1 MSDSLGPIVVPDP
14 PTISAFPFQPDYG
27 GGIDYTPPIAIHS
40 FDQPGLKTEQRYL
53 LGSGARRFRI
63 VKDHL
68 SCDEYDN
75 LKAHFEQA
83 QGSYAQ
89 FPYTHPTPAGNITVT
104 ARYENP
110 NIAIPHLLG
119 VITSDPGVTL
129 LEVPTVVP
137 AYTSVATV
145 TRLPDATLTAA
156 LLDQVQRMIPLIT
169 ITPRDG
175 TAPMHISN
183 QRCTVNGQLYL
194 PRLVNWGGISQTIG
208 EASDSAT
215 FTMGNADDVWTKLAN
230 QVNLLRAGIQFSLY
244 HVNTNYIIQL
254 WGGYARPWSMDST
267 GQFVLPASDGIFEL
281 GLAYPVRQLSRTCWK
296 VYRGRFCPASASN
309 GFPDCP
315 KDYDSC
321 VARGVPKSFGGVV
334 ALPQSVSIKDNST
347 GVFGFGRSRFTSVS
361 IADDS
366 VYDRPVQETYTDEPM
381 LVTCDV
387 AVGRDES
394 EFYSALGIVGEGPIG
409 GYNPNLLRHTLDGQP
424 PHDPLRNG
432 GFRGI
437 LGNDP
442 AGDSD
447 YFILDQSPWVKT
459 IKGWVATVNNLP
471 TSGNQDGD
479 GWITQDTVILWV
491 WNGDY
496 FANNGKL
503 TFAAGLAFAEIR
515 RTDAVGLQLSAV
527 TDRSMSVTVDQGI
540 AGWIWTAPGARVYTG
555 DNVDPTKRGLSNPV
569 WVAVNVYLRA
579 IGLRVISSNAAA
591 VPASEMEKYFDV
603 NQAIAAAAICDLQ
616 VPSMIVPT
624 NMERQFPFRGVLKEK
639 KPLKDWL
646 TEILNCCLG
655 YYTFVNGK
663 LWVGI
668 RYHSGAPSA
677 YQFNRNSILYQ
688 SLMAAP
694 LNPQFNWLLG
704 QFGDEEFNWALNT
717 VGVYD
722 MDAASL
728 AGNGDSPQ
736 YTQSTMTFV
745 GVSNKSQCAR
755 IVTTRLREEIGG
767 VGPDEQ
773 RNARNFS
780 FRTTL
785 MALQIMAGD
794 IVAMNHVRLPNGY
807 CEGRVQ
813 NWILNPDFSI
823 DIQCT
828 ATTDSMYALDSGP
841 KPQDGPAAPPLPEH
855 LPSING
861 LTWMPNEVGPVAADP
876 IYPDMLERTFDL
888 WQDYKV
894 ARDGSWEAALWVAGE
909 MCINQFVPGLQPRI
923 LTAVLAAGGT
933 LNGPQTVY
941 LAITQRL
948 NSMLPLAPSNLAGV
962 YIPAGATGRKIT
974 LNVAASPDSDPPWD
988 LWAGNDRRAIG
999 LQSSGTNVQPSV
1011 DFLGPIHPM
1020 TEGLPEAAARKVA
1033 IAAKKVWHSG
1043 VAGVTVTGVTAPNK
1057 IQCNDFEGS
1066 TDDWVDSMMTALA
1079 DQSDGSAPLWNFVVT
1094 AFDSA
1099 TGTFTVEPDCV
1110 RAKPEDSVQEGDVLI
1125 MRSWAVTADAT
1136 SVTDPLW
1143 NNSVA
1148 RNQFGSAGLRP
1159 DEEKGRICRILRGVG
1174 AGQYRFITG
1183 NTATKITVNPP
1194 WDVIPNL
1201 DSMVIVEAADWIYQA
1216 ETSDLQ
1222 VPIEGARVEIRMRVE
1237 NLVNQV
1243 ALVAGF
1249 LVDDQGRYSDE
1260 SVAPMREIFVYG
1272 QPPGV
1277 RAVGPD
1283 ATAPWLT
1290 LPTDQTIRVDTSG
1303 TGDVTVLLLPLADYN
1318 GRTLYFSND
1327 NGPNNAIVQ
1336 CADGEAL
1343 FDGNT
1348 FVTLAPLETVRVTS
1362 G

>member
-1 MSDSLGPIVVPDP
+1 MSDSLGPIPIPDP
-14 PTISAFPFQPDYG
+14 PVIPAFPLRADFG
-27 GGIDYTPPIAIHS
+27 SGLDYTPPIATHV

-53 LGSGARRFRI
+53 LGSGIRRFRI
-63 VKDHL
+63 AKDHL

-75 LKAHFEQA
+75 LLAHFELA
-83 QGSYAQ
+83 QGNYAQ
-89 FPYTHPTPAGNITVT
+89 FPYTHPMPDGLHTVT

-110 NIAIPHLLG
+110 NLAFAHLVG
-119 VITSDPGVTL
+119 MITGDPGVTL

-137 AYTSVATV
+137 SYTSVAAV
-145 TRLPDATLTAA
+145 TRFPDSTLTTA
-156 LLDQVQRMIPLIT
+156 LTSQVQRMIPLIT

-175 TAPMHISN
+175 AAPMYLSN
-183 QRCTVNGQLYL
+183 QRCTVDGTLYL
-194 PRLVNWGGISQTIG
+194 PRLLDWNGISQTIG
-208 EASDSAT
+208 EASDSGQFT
-215 FTMGNADDVWTKLAN
+215 FGNADDVWTKLVN
-230 QVNLLRAGIQFSLY
+230 QVNLLRAGIQFSLF
-244 HVNTNYIIQL
+244 HVNSNYLIRL
-254 WGGYARPWSMDST
+254 WGGYARPWSLDSS
-267 GQFVLPASDGIFEL
+267 GSFVLPASDGVFQL
-281 GLAYPVRQLSRTCWK
+281 GLAYPTRQLSRTCWK
-296 VYRGRFCPASASN
+296 VYKGRFCPSTAS
-309 GFPDCP
+309 FPDCP
-315 KDYDSC
+315 KDYESC

-334 ALPQSVSIKDNST
+334 AEPQSVRIKDNST
-347 GVFGFGRSRFTSVS
+347 GVFGFGRSQFTSVS

-366 VYDRPVQETYTDEPM
+366 VYDRAVQEVYTDEAM

-387 AVGRDES
+387 AAGRDES
-394 EFYSALGIVGEGPIG
+394 DYYSALGIVGEGPIG
-409 GYNPNLLRHTLDGQP
+409 AYDPNLLRHTLDGQP
-424 PHDPLRNG
+424 PHDPLRG
-432 GFRGI
+432 GGWRGI
-437 LGNDP
+437 VGNDP
-442 AGDSD
+442 AIDSD
-447 YFILDQSPWVKT
+447 FFGLDQAPWN
-459 IKGWVATVNNLP
+459 TVP
-471 TSGNQDGD
+471 AGST
-479 GWITQDTVILWV
+479 
-491 WNGDY
+491 Y
-496 FANNGKL
+496 
-503 TFAAGLAFAEIR
+503 AAGLAFAEIR
-515 RTDAVGLQLSAV
+515 RTDQAGLQLSAV
-527 TDRSMSVTVDQGI
+527 TDRAMSVTIDKGI
-540 AGWIWTAPGARVYTG
+540 GGWTWTAPGARVWT
-555 DNVDPTKRGLSNPV
+555 PGLSNTV

-579 IGLRVISSNAAA
+579 LGLRVIPANSAA

-603 NQAIAAAAICDLQ
+603 QQAIAMAAICDLS

-624 NMERQFPFRGVLKEK
+624 VNERQFPFRGVLKEK

-646 TEILNCCLG
+646 QEILNCCLG
-655 YYTFVNGK
+655 YYTFVAGK
-663 LWVGI
+663 LWIGI
-668 RYHSGAPSA
+668 RYHSGVPSD
-677 YQFNRNSILYQ
+677 YQFTRDSILFK
-688 SLMAAP
+688 SLAATP

-717 VGVYD
+717 VGIYD
-722 MDAASL
+722 MDAATL

-736 YTQSTMTFV
+736 YTQNTMTFV

-767 VGPDEQ
+767 VGPAEQ

-785 MALQIMAGD
+785 LALQIMAGD
-794 IVAMNHVRLPNGY
+794 VVGMTHARLPGGY

-813 NWILNPDFSI
+813 SWVLNPDFSI
-823 DIQCT
+823 DIQCS

-841 KPQDGPAAPPLPEH
+841 KPADGPAAPIIPER

-861 LTWMPNEVGPVAADP
+861 LTWMPNELGPVPADP

-888 WQDYKV
+888 WQDYQIS
-894 ARDGSWEAALWVAGE
+894 RDGKWEAALWVAGE
-909 MCINQFVPGLQPRI
+909 MCINQFVPGQQPR
-923 LTAVLAAGGT
+923 LLGAVLAAGGT
-933 LNGPQTVY
+933 LNGPMTVY
-941 LAITQRL
+941 IAITQRL
-948 NSMLPLAPSNLAGV
+948 NSLLPLAPSNLIGLWIPPGV
-962 YIPAGATGRKIT
+962 TNRKVT
-974 LNVAASPDSDPPWD
+974 LTVAASPDSDPPWD
-988 LWAGNDRRAIG
+988 LYAGTDRRTIG
-999 LQSSGTNVQPSV
+999 WQSSGTNVQPST

-1020 TEGLPEAAARKVA
+1020 TKGLPESAARKVA

-1043 VAGVTVTGVTAPNK
+1043 VAGVSVTGVTAPNK
-1057 IQCNDFEGS
+1057 IQSNDFEGS

-1110 RAKPEDSVQEGDVLI
+1110 RATPEDSVQEGDVLI

-1148 RNQFGSAGLRP
+1148 RNQFGSPGLKP
-1159 DEEKGRICRILRGVG
+1159 GEEVGRICRILRGVG
-1174 AGQYRFITG
+1174 AGQYRYIVA
-1183 NTATKITVNPP
+1183 NTATTITVSPA

-1222 VPIEGARVEIRMRVE
+1222 VPTEGTRIEIRMRVE
-1237 NLVNQV
+1237 NLRNEV

-1260 SVAPMREIFVYG
+1260 SVAPMREIFVYA
-1272 QPPGV
+1272 QPPVV
-1277 RAVGPD
+1277 RVVGPD

-1303 TGDVTVLLLPLADYN
+1303 TDDVTVQLLPKADYQ
-1318 GRTLYFSND
+1318 GRTLYVVND
-1327 NGPNNAIVQ
+1327 TGPHNAIVL
-1336 CADGEAL
+1336 CADGETL

-1348 FVTLAPLETVRVTS
+1348 SVTLAPMETVRVTS